1 MLKTGLLIIAYWL
14 LAVTGYSQGQP
25 LALAPQETSIFITR
39 WLQEQRT
46 QLSLPDLQTTST
58 VKHVRLSMSGQV
70 LDFWQTPAGEY
81 HGQVLLWAEEAGT
94 PVPTHRV
101 YSTTK
106 QLPTSTVA
114 ALFHLAD
121 STQILMV
128 PTEEAIAKWQRT
140 LDGVSYTIEQTGP
153 LGYRV
158 QSWANPQV
166 QQSLP
171 EALIVSTFIT
181 RTSAIIQT
189 SSQWQA
195 FAATIPYPCYSSNG
209 GSSVACRIVPT
220 LTRKQQRES
229 RKRDKGSYA
238 P

>member
-1 MLKTGLLIIAYWL
+1 MLKTGLLTIAYWL
-14 LAVTGYSQGQP
+14 LAVTGYCQGQP
-25 LALAPQETSIFITR
+25 LALAPPQTSSFITR

-46 QLSLPDLQTTST
+46 QLALPDLQATPA
-58 VKHVRLSMSGQV
+58 VKHVRLSMAGQV

-81 HGQVLLWAEEAGT
+81 QGQVLWWVEEAGT
-94 PVPTHRV
+94 PVPTHRI

-106 QLPTSTVA
+106 QLPTSTVEA
-114 ALFHLAD
+114 FFYLTD
-121 STQILMV
+121 STHILQV
-128 PTEEAIAKWQRT
+128 PTEEALAQWQAT

-171 EALIVSTFIT
+171 EALTVSTFVT
-181 RTSAIIQT
+181 RTAVLIQAVN
-189 SSQWQA
+189 QWQT

-220 LTRKQQRES
+220 MTRKQARAQKTR
-229 RKRDKGSYA
+229 
-238 P
+238 

>member
-1 MLKTGLLIIAYWL
+1 MLKTGLLTIAYWL
-14 LAVTGYSQGQP
+14 LAVTGYCQGQP
-25 LALAPQETSIFITR
+25 TISVGAAATPPPSITR

-46 QLSLPDLQTTST
+46 QLALPDLQATPA
-58 VKHVRLSMSGQV
+58 VKHVRLTMGGQV

-81 HGQVLLWAEEAGT
+81 QGQVLLWVEEAGT

-106 QLPTSTVA
+106 QLLTSTVE
-114 ALFHLAD
+114 ALFYLTD
-121 STQILMV
+121 STQILQV
-128 PTEEAIAKWQRT
+128 PTQEVIVKWQST

-171 EALIVSTFIT
+171 EALTVSTFVT
-181 RTSAIIQT
+181 RTSVLIQAVN
-189 SSQWQA
+189 QWQV

-220 LTRKQQRES
+220 VTRKQKRKS
-229 RKRDKGSYA
+229 RKHDE
-238 P
+238 